1 MSTAHKYSII
11 MLGEVGVG
19 KTSIFNRI
27 KTGLFHE
34 GQRSTLGEDHLVYST
49 TVDGD
54 SVNVS

>member
-1 MSTAHKYSII
+1 MAAQHKYNVI

-27 KTGLFHE
+27 KTGIFHD
-34 GQRSTLGEDHLVYST
+34 GPRSTLGEDHLVYST

-54 SVNVS
+54 NLSVS